1 MHAFVLTASPME
13 AAGFR
18 ILRPA
23 QRRAAGQSAQLS
35 RRCLAT
41 PPAQGRGALAATAT
55 AFLAAGCSALR
66 QSRRRWRRCQVSL
79 ARPATATE
87 TAAPERVPVILL
99 SGFLGTG
106 KTTLLRHWLENTTD
120 RVGIVVNDVA
130 SVNIDSKLVQ
140 QQSYNAE
147 GEVNAIQLANGCA
160 CCSLGDELLVDI
172 SDLIELS
179 GGERPF
185 KQIVV
190 ELSGVAEPARVCENF
205 ASAREAGYYVVNG
218 VELGQVVT
226 VLDAS
231 TFCEE
236 YMEYSRLYERE
247 DLMDGDVGEMAE
259 VAVVEL
265 LVEQTE
271 AADIVIL
278 NKTDMATK
286 EQLDLTREVVK
297 AINKKARIIETTF
310 GKVTLQDVLAEDHS
324 EARHDHCDHAHEEHG
339 HEGHHDDTH
348 AEHGHGHEEEHS
360 QAHSHASDCSEP
372 GCSDA
377 SHGHS
382 HSHAD
387 DCSDPDCTD
396 HSHGHDHGHA
406 HSHSTT
412 TAEDRF
418 GITSFTYRARRPL
431 SEQRFTEALQKW
443 PIPKHSDLKL
453 MLDDTETNPG
463 HPLRKVIRS
472 KGFCWLE
479 TQPATRVYWSQAGK
493 DMQLTYNGLWW
504 GAMTQDQV
512 KLMQKMATGEYDRAR
527 REDWD
532 DEWCDRR
539 QELVFIGRHL
549 DEAAI
554 RSMLDKCLLTDD
566 EHLGQAQLMLSCVQ
580 RCHTRQ
586 EFCNQN
592 QTKSADSHEL
602 TASTPTMHRCR
613 SNLKRAVDLWF
624 MLALGLRGDT
634 GVSDL
639 LLMNVFCAP
648 DECAPSQHRG
658 PVSRERTANDINTC
672 QRAGEAI
679 TGKAFDDFSLSR
691 LTGSKTYQPQVIGKC
706 VRLLQSFG
714 NVCSPLTFTTK
725 GTGRETESL
734 TSMSKSLFIM
744 DAAQEYLKAQL
755 LPQEE
760 FAQGSVYVQVYEGAV
775 YYQADT
781 GGQSDPLTF
790 SLSSLTTL
798 KQEEVMIQRN
808 LGLRF
813 LETYA
818 AEPFH
823 FEFQDAPSVC
833 TACLAILPAG
843 RPARLSASTAA
854 QSSRTSSAQRP
865 QRPSVVSSR
874 TMKLHSIRIRQISP
888 PVVARAGESTR
899 RPSVVS
905 SRRPSTVSNA
915 SVTRVCHGSLEAST
929 RTTVLG
935 SSLVCST
942 ASGRSMS
949 PVWIARGMAEAKH
962 HIAVPQSRTTS
973 PLLGSSLRSAA
984 TEVKRAPLAPFN
996 WQVSKPG
1003 KDVTSLATRT
1013 VSTRSAAS
1021 SAPSSSSTP
1030 IVPLSGISL
1039 PMTNEQASDVAEAI
1053 GGITAGRKNV
1063 RFCPEE
1069 ALDPKAN
1076 LEEKVGMV
1084 AGEKPLAAGR
1094 TPSYGGA

>member
-1 MHAFVLTASPME
+1 A
-13 AAGFR
+13 
-18 ILRPA
+18 
-23 QRRAAGQSAQLS
+23 
-35 RRCLAT
+35 LA
-41 PPAQGRGALAATAT
+41 AATAT

-396 HSHGHDHGHA
+396 HSHGHDHGHS

-504 GAMTQDQV
+504 GAMTQDQL

-566 EHLGQAQLMLSCVQ
+566 EM
-580 RCHTRQ
+580 
-586 EFCNQN
+586 
-592 QTKSADSHEL
+592 
-602 TASTPTMHRCR
+602 
-613 SNLKRAVDLWF
+613 
-624 MLALGLRGDT
+624 
-634 GVSDL
+634 VSYRK
-639 LLMNVFCAP
+639 M
-648 DECAPSQHRG
+648 
-658 PVSRERTANDINTC
+658 
-672 QRAGEAI
+672 
-679 TGKAFDDFSLSR
+679 
-691 LTGSKTYQPQVIGKC
+691 
-706 VRLLQSFG
+706 
-714 NVCSPLTFTTK
+714 
-725 GTGRETESL
+725 
-734 TSMSKSLFIM
+734 
-744 DAAQEYLKAQL
+744 
-755 LPQEE
+755 
-760 FAQGSVYVQVYEGAV
+760 
-775 YYQADT
+775 
-781 GGQSDPLTF
+781 
-790 SLSSLTTL
+790 
-798 KQEEVMIQRN
+798 
-808 LGLRF
+808 
-813 LETYA
+813 
-818 AEPFH
+818 
-823 FEFQDAPSVC
+823 QDA
-833 TACLAILPAG
+833 
-843 RPARLSASTAA
+843 
-854 QSSRTSSAQRP
+854 
-865 QRPSVVSSR
+865 
-874 TMKLHSIRIRQISP
+874 
-888 PVVARAGESTR
+888 
-899 RPSVVS
+899 
-905 SRRPSTVSNA
+905 
-915 SVTRVCHGSLEAST
+915 
-929 RTTVLG
+929 
-935 SSLVCST
+935 
-942 ASGRSMS
+942 SM
-949 PVWIARGMAEAKH
+949 
-962 HIAVPQSRTTS
+962 Q
-973 PLLGSSLRSAA
+973 
-984 TEVKRAPLAPFN
+984 
-996 WQVSKPG
+996 
-1003 KDVTSLATRT
+1003 
-1013 VSTRSAAS
+1013 
-1021 SAPSSSSTP
+1021 
-1030 IVPLSGISL
+1030 
-1039 PMTNEQASDVAEAI
+1039 EQPEK
-1053 GGITAGRKNV
+1053 GG
-1063 RFCPEE
+1063 
-1069 ALDPKAN
+1069 
-1076 LEEKVGMV
+1076 
-1084 AGEKPLAAGR
+1084 
-1094 TPSYGGA
+1094 